1 VINLF
6 SKKGKTVLKSKRMK
20 LNIYIFLFIF
30 NLFNIICLFYLENI
44 FVKQEQ
50 LVNFFVVTCVN
61 ENSGFFK

>member
-1 VINLF
+1 MINLF
-6 SKKGKTVLKSKRMK
+6 SKKGKTVLQSKGMK
-20 LNIYIFLFIF
+20 LNIYSYSIYLISFV
-30 NLFNIICLFYLENI
+30 YLENI

>member
-1 VINLF
+1 MINLF
-6 SKKGKTVLKSKRMK
+6 SKQEKTVLQSKGTK
-20 LNIYIFLFIF
+20 LNIYSYLFDLISF
-30 NLFNIICLFYLENI
+30 VYLENI